1 MTQSIRII
9 NKIAEDVLKKHDDDR
24 ISLYDLGFQEYTES
38 LKTQEQIHT
47 YIKEKNINGVILT
60 MNYSNL
66 FTIGK
71 SGNKSDILVSQ
82 ELLNKKRINVYESN
96 RGGEI
101 TYHGPGQLIY
111 YPIINLKKLKI
122 KPVEYVRIIQKTVID
137 SLYDFNIQSEYEN
150 QPVGVWVKGKKISSI
165 GVRISK
171 SVSLHGVAINLN
183 CDLKYFTYIIPCG
196 IKDLN
201 LTNITNETNLKCE
214 KNDFDNSFLKNF
226 NQNIFNL

>member
-9 NKIAEDVLKKHDDDR
+9 NKIAEDVQKKHNDKR
-24 ISLYDLGFQEYTES
+24 ICLYDLGFQEYNES
-38 LKTQEQIHT
+38 LKTQEQIHS
-47 YIKEKNINGVILT
+47 YIKEKNINGIILT

-71 SGNKSDILVSQ
+71 SGKKSDILVSQ
-82 ELLNKKRINVYESN
+82 EVLNKNGINVYESN

-122 KPVEYVRIIQKTVID
+122 KPVEYVRIIQKTVIN
-137 SLYDFNIQSEYEN
+137 SLYDFNIQSEHEN

-201 LTNITNETNLKCE
+201 LTNIANETNSKCE

>member
-9 NKIAEDVLKKHDDDR
+9 NKIAEDVQKKHNDKR
-24 ISLYDLGFQEYTES
+24 ICLYDLGFQEYNES

-47 YIKEKNINGVILT
+47 YIKEKNINGIILT

-66 FTIGK
+66 FSIGK
-71 SGNKSDILVSQ
+71 SGKKSDILVSQ
-82 ELLNKKRINVYESN
+82 EVLNKKGINVYESN

-122 KPVEYVRIIQKTVID
+122 KPVEYVRIIQKTVIN
-137 SLYDFNIQSEYEN
+137 SLYDFNIQSEHEN

-201 LTNITNETNLKCE
+201 LTNITNETNSKCE

>member
-9 NKIAEDVLKKHDDDR
+9 NKIAEDVQKKHNDKR
-24 ISLYDLGFQEYTES
+24 ICLYDLGFQEYNES

-47 YIKEKNINGVILT
+47 YIKEKNINGIILT

-66 FTIGK
+66 FSIGK
-71 SGNKSDILVSQ
+71 SGKKSDILVSQ
-82 ELLNKKRINVYESN
+82 EVLNKKGINVYESN

-122 KPVEYVRIIQKTVID
+122 KPVEYVRIIQKTVIN
-137 SLYDFNIQSEYEN
+137 SLYDFNIQSEHEN

-201 LTNITNETNLKCE
+201 LTNIANETNSKCE

>member
-9 NKIAEDVLKKHDDDR
+9 NKIAKDVLKKHNDER
-24 ISLYDLGFQEYTES
+24 ICLYDLGFQEYNES
-38 LKTQEQIHT
+38 LKTQEQIHS
-47 YIKEKNINGVILT
+47 YIKEKNINGIILT

-71 SGNKSDILVSQ
+71 SGKKSDILVSQ
-82 ELLNKKRINVYESN
+82 EVLNKKGINVYESN

-101 TYHGPGQLIY
+101 TYHGPGQMIY

-122 KPVEYVRIIQKTVID
+122 KPVEYVRIIQKTVIN
-137 SLYDFNIQSEYEN
+137 SLYDFNIQSEHEN

-201 LTNITNETNLKCE
+201 LTNITNETNSKCE

>member
-9 NKIAEDVLKKHDDDR
+9 NKIAEDVQKKHNDKR
-24 ISLYDLGFQEYTES
+24 ICLYDLGFQEYTES

-47 YIKEKNINGVILT
+47 YIKEKNINGIILT

-71 SGNKSDILVSQ
+71 SGKKSDILVSQ
-82 ELLNKKRINVYESN
+82 EVLNKKGINVYESN

-122 KPVEYVRIIQKTVID
+122 KPVEYVRIIQKTVIN
-137 SLYDFNIQSEYEN
+137 SLYDFNIQSEHEN

-201 LTNITNETNLKCE
+201 LTNIANETNSKCE
-214 KNDFDNSFLKNF
+214 KNDFDKSFLKNF

>member
-9 NKIAEDVLKKHDDDR
+9 NKIAKDVLKKHNDER
-24 ISLYDLGFQEYTES
+24 ICLYDLGFQEYNES
-38 LKTQEQIHT
+38 LKTQEQIHS
-47 YIKEKNINGVILT
+47 YIKEKNINGIILT

-71 SGNKSDILVSQ
+71 SGKKSDILVSQ
-82 ELLNKKRINVYESN
+82 EVLNKKGINVYESN

-122 KPVEYVRIIQKTVID
+122 KPVEYVRIIQKTVIN
-137 SLYDFNIQSEYEN
+137 SLYDFNIQSEHEN

-201 LTNITNETNLKCE
+201 LTNITNETNSKCE

>member
-38 LKTQEQIHT
+38 LKTQQQIHT

>member
-9 NKIAEDVLKKHDDDR
+9 NKIAEDVQKKHNDKR
-24 ISLYDLGFQEYTES
+24 ICLYDLGFQEYTES

-47 YIKEKNINGVILT
+47 YIKEKNINGIILT

-71 SGNKSDILVSQ
+71 SGKKSDILVSQ
-82 ELLNKKRINVYESN
+82 EVLNKKGINVYESN

-122 KPVEYVRIIQKTVID
+122 KPVEYVRIIQKTVIN
-137 SLYDFNIQSEYEN
+137 SLYDFNIQSEHEN

-201 LTNITNETNLKCE
+201 LTNIANETNSKCE

>member
-9 NKIAEDVLKKHDDDR
+9 NKIAEDVQKKHNDKR
-24 ISLYDLGFQEYTES
+24 ICLYDLGFQEYNES

-47 YIKEKNINGVILT
+47 YIKEKNINGIILT

-71 SGNKSDILVSQ
+71 SGKKSDILVSQ
-82 ELLNKKRINVYESN
+82 EVLNKNGINVYESN

-122 KPVEYVRIIQKTVID
+122 KPVEYVRIIQKTVIN
-137 SLYDFNIQSEYEN
+137 SLYDFNIQSEHEN

-201 LTNITNETNLKCE
+201 LTNIANETNSKCE

>member
-9 NKIAEDVLKKHDDDR
+9 NKIAEDVQKKHNDKR
-24 ISLYDLGFQEYTES
+24 ICLYDLGFQEYNES

-47 YIKEKNINGVILT
+47 YIKEKNINGIILT

-71 SGNKSDILVSQ
+71 SGKKSDILVSQ
-82 ELLNKKRINVYESN
+82 EVLNKKGINVYESN

-122 KPVEYVRIIQKTVID
+122 KPVEYVRIIQKTVIN
-137 SLYDFNIQSEYEN
+137 SLYDFNIQSEHEN

-201 LTNITNETNLKCE
+201 LTNIANETNSKCE

>member
-9 NKIAEDVLKKHDDDR
+9 NKIAKDVQKKHNDER
-24 ISLYDLGFQEYTES
+24 ICLYDLGFQEYNES
-38 LKTQEQIHT
+38 LKTQEQIHS
-47 YIKEKNINGVILT
+47 YIKEKNINGIILT

-71 SGNKSDILVSQ
+71 SGKKSDILVSQ
-82 ELLNKKRINVYESN
+82 EVLNKKGINVYESN

-122 KPVEYVRIIQKTVID
+122 KPVEYVRIIQKTVIN
-137 SLYDFNIQSEYEN
+137 SLYDFNIQSEHEN

-201 LTNITNETNLKCE
+201 LTNIANETNSKCE